1 MSVCLGAGARHSFHT
16 NLSTFFV
23 IQATDFARLCN
34 IACSGTGC
42 SLKVPNTGWLLI
54 RFPPMTTVH
63 IAPTSWINVLT
74 RTTWSCIFFVGQLPL
89 NCRGQAWASFDGK
102 GRQQLW
108 GGDALIVRMSE
119 WPVPAV
125 CEKESSG
132 DFLRSVRESLHW
144 NRRNIQLADERPSP
158 SH

>member
-1 MSVCLGAGARHSFHT
+1 MLFE
-16 NLSTFFV
+16 L
-23 IQATDFARLCN
+23 
-34 IACSGTGC
+34 
-42 SLKVPNTGWLLI
+42 
-54 RFPPMTTVH
+54 
-63 IAPTSWINVLT
+63 
-74 RTTWSCIFFVGQLPL
+74 QLPF

-144 NRRNIQLADERPSP
+144 NRRNIQLAEERPFYP
-158 SH
+158 N